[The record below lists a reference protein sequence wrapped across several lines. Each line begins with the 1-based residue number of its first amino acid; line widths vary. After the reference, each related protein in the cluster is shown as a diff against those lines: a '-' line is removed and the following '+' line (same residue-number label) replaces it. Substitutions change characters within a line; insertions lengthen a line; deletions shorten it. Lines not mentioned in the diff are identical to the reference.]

1 MSAPDILACAV
12 WLQRRLGAFVFAVDH
27 PGLPQCAGAH
37 RPDQRCDG
45 SRGKHPCGKWSRDST
60 NDPDVIRAALS
71 RGLRNLGIDCGKSG
85 YLVADGDRLHAF
97 AEYAASIGEA
107 IPETFTVRTA
117 KGQHSYFRQP
127 EDAPLGNGVGA
138 LAGRAID
145 IRGKGGFVVAP
156 GSIHETGVVYAPIAA
171 GTPVAPLPAW
181 LATALRAGVTM
192 RTPAPRPLA
201 FAERPGGH
209 PLKVLTALS
218 RTVLE
223 ARPPSPG
230 IPGERNNTLFWAAC
244 RAWEH
249 VDCGLFAPDVARGTL
264 LDAARQVGVADGAAI
279 ATIDSARRMTGG
291 GTS

>member
-1 MSAPDILACAV
+1 MSAPDILTVAR
-12 WLQRRLGAFVFAVDH
+12 WLQGWHGFFLFTVDH

-37 RPDQRCDG
+37 RPDHPCDG
-45 SRGKHPCGKWSRDST
+45 SRGKHPCGRWSRDST
-60 NDPDVIRAALS
+60 NDYDLIRTALS

-85 YLVADGDRLHAF
+85 LLVADGDRLHAF

-107 IPETFTVRTA
+107 IPKTFTVRTA
-117 KGQHSYFRQP
+117 KGAHSYFRQP
-127 EDAPLGNGVGA
+127 EDALLGNGTGA
-138 LAGRAID
+138 LAGRDID

-156 GSIHETGVVYAPIAA
+156 GSVHETGVLY
-171 GTPVAPLPAW
+171 TPVSPGTAVAHVPTW
-181 LATALRAGVTM
+181 LVTALRVTATM
-192 RTPAPRPLA
+192 RTPAARRYA
-201 FAERPGGH
+201 FAERPAGH

-218 RTVLE
+218 RKVLE

-230 IPGERNNTLFWAAC
+230 IPGERNKTLYWAAC

-249 VDCGLFAPDVARGTL
+249 VDRGLFPPDAARGTL
-264 LDAARQVGVADGAAI
+264 LDAARQAGIADGAAI